1 MDPRY
6 EFGRVGAIGWN
17 LAELEQ
23 LDTSKKHQE
32 LQQKTEQQKTEQQKT
47 KQQKTEDK
55 PKRVFGDWLAACT
68 TPVKFKRTLR
78 SGVFDLTD

>member
-1 MDPRY
+1 MPALR
-6 EFGRVGAIGWN
+6 
-17 LAELEQ
+17 
-23 LDTSKKHQE
+23 KKHQE

-68 TPVKFKRTLR
+68 APVKFKRTLR
-78 SGVFDLTD
+78 SGVIDLTD